1 MLTRRPGFTLAE
13 LLIALACA
21 SVLFAVT
28 ASIALRQQRL
38 FAELAD
44 NAAATGRLREVT
56 ATLPIDLRGVSP
68 AAGDIREAR
77 DTALEVRATIA
88 SAVVCDTAGRSIVLG
103 PALAGAGTFAN
114 YLTAVASSDT
124 AWLLDLRDTLD
135 NWIPRKITSVSS
147 TSANGCG
154 RGAPVASGPFSAT
167 TLTLD
172 SLAPARP
179 GTALRVTRPVRYS
192 LYRSSDGS
200 WQVGARDWNS
210 STLRLNT
217 IQPIAGPFAPPSGHG
232 LAFSYLDSAGRELA
246 NPGDS
251 SARLALIRIA
261 AMTRAGAPARVL
273 GANAT
278 SRRTDSLDV
287 AVFLHNRR

>member
-1 MLTRRPGFTLAE
+1 MRRAGFTLAE

-21 SVLFAVT
+21 SVLFAIT

-44 NAAATGRLREVT
+44 NAAATGRLREVI

-68 AAGDIREAR
+68 AAGDIRDAR
-77 DTALEVRATIA
+77 DTSLEVRSTIA
-88 SAVVCDTAGRSIVLG
+88 SAVVCDTAGHSVTLG
-103 PALAGAGTFAN
+103 PALSGARTFAN
-114 YLTAVASSDT
+114 YLTSVGASDT
-124 AWLLDLRDTLD
+124 AWLLDVRDTLEK
-135 NWIPRKITSVSS
+135 WIPRKITSVSS
-147 TSANGCG
+147 TAANRCG
-154 RGAPVASGPFSAT
+154 RGAPIVSASFSAT

-172 SLAPARP
+172 TLAPARP
-179 GTALRVTRPVRYS
+179 GTALRVTRPIRYS

-210 STLRLNT
+210 STLRLNS
-217 IQPIAGPFAPPSGHG
+217 IQPIAGPFTPPSGRG
-232 LAFSYLDSAGRELA
+232 LTFTYLDSSGRALA

-251 SARLALIRIA
+251 SAGLSLIRIA
-261 AMTRAGAPARVL
+261 ATAQSGAPTRVL

-287 AVFLHNRR
+287 VVFLHNRR